1 MKKDEFLK
9 ELSRQLRGVRIAER
23 QRTLA
28 FYDEMISDAVE
39 DGMDEETAVEK
50 LGSVES
56 IAARVIAEA
65 QESGD
70 IKPKGH
76 LLSPALIIIGSP
88 LWLVLLIAA
97 AAVILAMYIVVWS
110 VIISLFAAVAALAA
124 GGIAGVVGLAL
135 LAGQN
140 MSLAFFGFGA
150 GLVCAGLCVLCAYPV
165 WLLTKKLAVET
176 GRLCAKMWKACT
188 ARLRRKKWKRI

>member
-28 FYDEMISDAVE
+28 FYDEMISDAEE
-39 DGMDEETAVEK
+39 DGMDEEKAVEK

-70 IKPKGH
+70 IKPKGRP
-76 LLSPALIIIGSP
+76 LSTALIIIGSP

-124 GGIAGVVGLAL
+124 GGIAGVVSLAL

-176 GRLCAKMWKACT
+176 GRLCAKMWTACID
-188 ARLRRKKWKRI
+188 RFRRKK